1 MSQHD
6 DQHDD
11 HSDAPTDEELAAM
24 PGRLRRR
31 AKRAARQRKLAA
43 VKQARAEERSWD
55 RREAPSP
62 WPIIVAVALLLA
74 GFLLIPRLLSGN
86 GAAAESN
93 NGGAASSSS
102 ATATPQPTTAQSYFM
117 GDGPQA
123 VETPSFP
130 GHSPVTVPSPT
141 VPAVD
146 RSKPESVATAWA
158 YVYHSVPRNGEYGY
172 MAAAESYT
180 APELRE
186 FMRAQA
192 GAANSALAGKA
203 PTIAEDIQIKPA
215 GPDAPADTPVRWS
228 RTIEV
233 TALSHEGSRTTL
245 SYSVSLFLGED
256 GWSVTHATQNFWTV
270 K

>member
-1 MSQHD
+1 MS
-6 DQHDD
+6 QHDD
-11 HSDAPTDEELAAM
+11 HSDTPTDEELAAM
-24 PGRLRRR
+24 PARLRRR
-31 AKRAARQRKLAA
+31 AKKAARQRKLAA
-43 VKQARAEERSWD
+43 VRQARAEERSWD
-55 RREAPSP
+55 RREAPNP
-62 WPIIVAVALLLA
+62 WPIIIAVALLLA

-93 NGGAASSSS
+93 NGATTTSSS
-102 ATATPQPTTAQSYFM
+102 ATATPRPTTTQSYVM

-130 GHSPVTVPSPT
+130 AYSPVNVPSPSI
-141 VPAVD
+141 PAVD

-158 YVYHSVPRNGEYGY
+158 YVYHSIPSNGEYGY

-180 APELRE
+180 APELRT
-186 FMRAQA
+186 FLRTQA

-215 GPDAPADTPVRWS
+215 SPDAPADTPVRWT
-228 RTIEV
+228 RTIDV
-233 TALSHEGSRTTL
+233 TALSHEGSKTTL

-256 GWSVTHATQNFWTV
+256 GWSVTHATQKFWTV